1 MSDTDESNGV
11 DRVMVDIETLGRERG
26 AAILSIGA
34 VRFDSAGVY
43 GEFYRSVNRESCEAA
58 GLTVEEDTLS
68 WWQGQDE
75 AAREV
80 LHGGEKLADVLFE
93 FTQWFEDANEI
104 WANSPSF
111 DCEILEAAYEA
122 VGLVEP
128 WEFYHE
134 RDARTIKN
142 LPIAPELEQ
151 DGTEHDAL
159 DDAAHQARIV
169 SKTLERM
176 EAMER

>member
-1 MSDTDESNGV
+1 MTDTDTSDGV

-26 AAILSIGA
+26 ATILSIGA
-34 VRFDSAGVY
+34 VRFDTEGVY
-43 GEFYRSVNRESCEAA
+43 GEFHRSVSRESCETA
-58 GLTVEEDTLS
+58 GLTVEEETLE
-68 WWQGQDE
+68 WWQSQDE
-75 AAREV
+75 AAQQV
-80 LHGGEKLADVLFE
+80 LEGGERLADVLFE
-93 FTQWFEDANEI
+93 FTDWFEDAEEI

-122 VGLVEP
+122 VDLVEP

-134 RDARTIKN
+134 RDVRTVKE

-159 DDAAHQARIV
+159 DDAVYQARIV
-169 SKTLERM
+169 SRTLARM
-176 EAMER
+176 EEIDE